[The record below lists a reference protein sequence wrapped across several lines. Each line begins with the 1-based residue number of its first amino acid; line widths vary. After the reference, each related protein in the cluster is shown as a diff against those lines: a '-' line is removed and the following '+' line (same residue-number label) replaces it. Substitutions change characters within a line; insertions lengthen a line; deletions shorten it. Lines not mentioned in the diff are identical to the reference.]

1 MVPGGGGATVADVI
15 EAWAGLPLA
24 WRLGAG
30 ALLGAIIGSYL
41 ATLALRWPRG
51 EPASRGRSRCDGC
64 GRALGWADLV
74 PLASYVMRRGR
85 CRVCG
90 AQIDPVHPLTE
101 LAAALIGGLSLA
113 LYPGVNGFAG
123 AIFGWVLL
131 LLATLDI
138 RHFWLPDRVTLPLV
152 GLGLGSAWL
161 TGTPSLADALIG
173 AAAGFLLLV
182 AINIAYRALRGRDG
196 LGGGDSKLLAA
207 IGAWLGWP
215 MLPFVLL
222 LASATGLLA
231 AVAARLRGVSIRA
244 TDRLPFGA
252 FLAVAAWPLWLARD
266 ALATFLHLL

>member
-1 MVPGGGGATVADVI
+1 MTDYLDGL
-15 EAWAGLPLA
+15 AGLPLA

-30 ALLGAIIGSYL
+30 ALLGAIVGSYL

-51 EPASRGRSRCDGC
+51 EPASRGRSHCDGC
-64 GRALGWADLV
+64 GRALAWPDLI
-74 PLASYVMRRGR
+74 PLASYALRRGR
-85 CRVCG
+85 CRTCG
-90 AQIDPVHPLTE
+90 TRIDPVHPLTE

-113 LYPGVNGFAG
+113 LHPGVDGLAG
-123 AIFGWVLL
+123 AIFGWALL

-152 GLGLGSAWL
+152 GLGLGAAWL
-161 TGTPSLADALIG
+161 TGSPDPIDAAIG
-173 AAAGFLLLV
+173 AATGFLLL
-182 AINIAYRALRGRDG
+182 AGIAIAYRALRGRDG

-222 LASATGLLA
+222 LASATGLAA
-231 AVAARLRGVSIRA
+231 AVAARLRGVSVRA

-266 ALATFLHLL
+266 ALATFLQLL